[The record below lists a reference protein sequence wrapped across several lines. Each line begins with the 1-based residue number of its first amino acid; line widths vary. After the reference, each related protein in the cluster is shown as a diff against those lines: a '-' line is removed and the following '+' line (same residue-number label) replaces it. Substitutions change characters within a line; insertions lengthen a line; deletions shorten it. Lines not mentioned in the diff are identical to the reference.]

1 MEKKLRRRN
10 KVWGIFLFGV
20 YVTTWRLVRE
30 PYVKERE
37 RGERRRASKNKTFK
51 NQNPI
56 WNILKGE
63 GPNCD
68 SFAIVTDQE
77 HVSQTSFSAA

>member
-1 MEKKLRRRN
+1 MENKLRRRN

-37 RGERRRASKNKTFK
+37 RRKK
-51 NQNPI
+51 
-56 WNILKGE
+56 E
-63 GPNCD
+63 GL
-68 SFAIVTDQE
+68 QK
-77 HVSQTSFSAA
+77 

>member
-37 RGERRRASKNKTFK
+37 REEKE
-51 NQNPI
+51 
-56 WNILKGE
+56 E
-63 GPNCD
+63 GPPKIRL
-68 SFAIVTDQE
+68 SKIKIQFGI
-77 HVSQTSFSAA
+77 F